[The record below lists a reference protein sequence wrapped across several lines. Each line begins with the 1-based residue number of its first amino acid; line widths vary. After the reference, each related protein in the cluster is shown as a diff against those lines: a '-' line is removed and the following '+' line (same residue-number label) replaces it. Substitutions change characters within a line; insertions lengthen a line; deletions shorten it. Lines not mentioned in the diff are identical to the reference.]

1 MVKLDS
7 LSIHLKECE
16 HNPKKPVPCS
26 QGCGL
31 TVPKDEMVEH
41 NCVREL
47 RLLVRDQGES
57 ICKVQQDMTD
67 MRYALTEQKRELQM
81 MKEMVRSMRMGS
93 VAGRGLQDQIE
104 DDEVM
109 RWAGT
114 LPRARVTRWGGMIST
129 PDAVLQVTNQ
139 KQE

>member
-1 MVKLDS
+1 MIVISLLIKTVARCDNELYGCSVVVKLDS
-7 LSIHLKECE
+7 LSHHLKECE

-67 MRYALTEQKRELQM
+67 MR
-81 MKEMVRSMRMGS
+81 
-93 VAGRGLQDQIE
+93 
-104 DDEVM
+104 
-109 RWAGT
+109 
-114 LPRARVTRWGGMIST
+114 
-129 PDAVLQVTNQ
+129 
-139 KQE
+139 